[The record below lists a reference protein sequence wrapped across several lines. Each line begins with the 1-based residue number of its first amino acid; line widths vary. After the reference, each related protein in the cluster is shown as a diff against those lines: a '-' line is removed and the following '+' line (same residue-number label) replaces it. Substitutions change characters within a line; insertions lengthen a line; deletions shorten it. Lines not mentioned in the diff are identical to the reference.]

1 MNCGPIHWPTIA
13 EYRWPDD
20 KKRIARLDLDSKQ
33 QWWAAQDARSMIFLA
48 ETEEF
53 KRFWFFHYLVPL
65 RAKRLLYRLKF
76 W

>member
-1 MNCGPIHWPTIA
+1 MLTTSVY
-13 EYRWPDD
+13 ELRWPDD
-20 KKRIARLDLDSKQ
+20 KKAIARLDLDAKQ
-33 QWWAAQDARSMIFLA
+33 QWWAMQDARAMIFLS

-65 RAKRLLYRLKF
+65 RLKRLVYRLKF